1 MQVPVTVLNANTKRE
16 QGRKAQV
23 GNIAAAKAV
32 SDIIRTTLGPR
43 SMLKMLLDPNG
54 GIVLTNDGHAIL
66 REIDVS
72 HPAAKS
78 MIQLSR
84 TQDEEVG
91 DGTTSVIIL
100 AGELLQSAEPLLE
113 RHMHPTVLV
122 RGYTRALEDAI
133 KVAESMSFSIDTNDR
148 SAMLQVVQSCIGTKY
163 TSRFGSLMAEL
174 ALDAVQTVAR
184 DVGGGQREVDVKNY
198 AKIEKIPGGTIEDC
212 KVLRGV
218 MFNKDVVVPGRMR
231 CHTTSHTTSVLR
243 GVMFNK
249 DVVVPGRMR
258 RRIANPRILLL
269 DCPLEYKKGE
279 SQTAVELMK
288 EEDWA
293 ALLKAEEEWV
303 AGACAQIVALKPD
316 LVVTEKGLS
325 DLAAHFLTKAGIS
338 AIRRLRKTDNNR
350 IARATGAT
358 ICHRIEEVRESDIGT
373 RAGLFEVVKIA
384 DEFFTFIVDCKDPK
398 ACTIVLRGASK
409 DVLNEVERN
418 LHDAMGVA
426 RNIVVDSRLVPGGGA
441 VEMAVSR
448 TLTERSATIE
458 GVEAGPYKAA
468 GQALEVIPRTL
479 AQNCGAN
486 VIRTLTKLRAKH
498 AETPVGTACPF
509 GINGETGEIV
519 DMRAAGVWEP
529 LVVKTQTIKTSV
541 EAANMLLRIDDI
553 VSGISKSRAAGG
565 GPSGPQVDDHDNV
578 DPEQM
583 LPE

>member
-91 DGTTSVIIL
+91 DGTTSVIILAGELLQEVGDGITSVIIL

-212 KVLRGV
+212 K
-218 MFNKDVVVPGRMR
+218 
-231 CHTTSHTTSVLR
+231 VLR